1 MKILFYY
8 GLRDQNS
15 IIFKRDFII
24 CMILLL
30 QLIHSNVID
39 LHSIIF
45 CFSIPSWQ
53 PFVAA
58 LPEFCHLSW
67 IGCGPR
73 FLVMGILATV
83 GEEIASNSDIK

>member
-73 FLVMGILATV
+73 FLVIGILATV

>member
-1 MKILFYY
+1 
-8 GLRDQNS
+8 
-15 IIFKRDFII
+15 
-24 CMILLL
+24 MILLL

-45 CFSIPSWQ
+45 CFRIPSWQ

-58 LPEFCHLSW
+58 LPESFHLSR

-73 FLVMGILATV
+73 FLVIRILATV
-83 GEEIASNSDIK
+83 GKEVATDNDIEHKIELQTEL